1 MRKNFA
7 RIAFT
12 LACLLFSIVTKAQI
26 TVTIAETYVNNQLIG
41 SSSPI
46 AFGTNQT
53 LNIKMVVDIT
63 AQNNQDPS
71 KPGMLD
77 ILRTSSPAFT
87 PVGATGT
94 PATSVSING
103 TFASRTF
110 TFTLNASDFDATQG
124 IVFAEFTTYSGVK
137 YKSANKNVTK
147 TITPPITN
155 NAISGNQSIYYGQS
169 AATLTGNTPS
179 GGSGTFS
186 YIWNKKTGSG
196 DWAAISGATGQN
208 YSPGQLTTTT
218 QFRRIANSGSAPSLA
233 SNTVTV
239 TVNNSQ
245 PIANNVIAANQTINE
260 GNPAAILTGS
270 VPTGGS
276 GANTYTYT
284 WQKKTGT
291 SAWAAISGATSQNY
305 SPGTPFI
312 TTSYRR
318 IVKSGNAADLTS
330 NEITV
335 TIIPA
340 PPIQNN
346 TISLNGGTVLGSL
359 PTGGIGVYTYSWILW
374 GGEEPYVFPN
384 TTQSLV
390 IPDFIYNY
398 LNSYPNLFIVRTVS
412 SGSQNSSS
420 NTLAVLPLPAIQ
432 NNVISISGSQITG
445 SLPTGGN
452 GDYQYSWTLF
462 GGEEPYT
469 FPETTQNLAVS
480 PAVYDYLNSYPN
492 LFIFRTVK
500 SGNRTSGSNTV
511 VINPLPAIQNNTISA
526 SGFQVTG
533 SQPTGG
539 DGTYTYSWFL
549 SSPED
554 PIVFP
559 DTTKDINLA
568 SYTNAIWVMQNYPS
582 AFLVRVVKSGN
593 KTSNSNFLNIY
604 AGRKAPSVGKEAS
617 EAIKVYPNPTTKTI
631 NFETN
636 LGNDADVDVV
646 VYSESGKSS
655 SVFKGKLIQGQ
666 TIQWNI
672 PSNYP
677 KGLYFYKIL
686 SGKEEIKTGKIL
698 YQ

>member
-1 MRKNFA
+1 MKQNFA
-7 RIAFT
+7 RIALT
-12 LACLLFSIVTKAQI
+12 LACLLVTIVTKAQI

-41 SSSPI
+41 NSSPI

-63 AQNNQDPS
+63 AQNNQDPL

-87 PVGATGT
+87 PVGATGA

-124 IVFAEFTTYSGVK
+124 VVFAEFTNYFGVK

-147 TITPPITN
+147 TITPAITN
-155 NAISGNQSIYYGQS
+155 NVISGNQSIYYGQS
-169 AATLTGNTPS
+169 AAALSGNTPS

-186 YIWNKKTGSG
+186 YIWNKKTGSS

-218 QFRRIANSGSAPSLA
+218 QFRRIANSGSAASLA

-260 GNPAAILTGS
+260 GNPAATLTGS
-270 VPTGGS
+270 LPTGGS
-276 GANTYTYT
+276 GANTYAYT

-291 SAWAAISGATSQNY
+291 LAWVTISGATSQNY
-305 SPGTPFI
+305 SPGAPFV

-318 IVKSGNAADLTS
+318 IVKSGNATDLTS
-330 NEITV
+330 NEIIV
-335 TIIPA
+335 AVIPA

-346 TISLNGGTVLGSL
+346 TISLNGGTVQGSL
-359 PTGGIGVYTYSWILW
+359 PTGGIGVYSYSWILW

-432 NNVISISGSQITG
+432 NNVISISGNQITG

-462 GGEEPYT
+462 GGEEPYV
-469 FPETTQNLAVS
+469 FPETTQNLTVS
-480 PAVYDYLNSYPN
+480 AAVYDYLNSYPN

-500 SGNRTSGSNTV
+500 SGNKTSNSNSII
-511 VINPLPAIQNNTISA
+511 INPLPAIQNNTITA

-568 SYTNAIWVMQNYPS
+568 SYTNAIWILQSYPS
-582 AFLVRVVKSGN
+582 AFLVRIVKSGN

-604 AGRKAPSVGKEAS
+604 SGRQAPSPGKKTS
-617 EAIKVYPNPTTKTI
+617 EVVKIYPNPTSKTV
-631 NFETN
+631 NFETGFVLN
-636 LGNDADVDVV
+636 SDVEIVV
-646 VYSESGKSS
+646 SNEFGINTV
-655 SVFKGKLIQGQ
+655 VFKGNLSPGQ
-666 TIQWNI
+666 VIEWNI

-686 SGKEEIKTGKIL
+686 SGQEEIKTGKIL